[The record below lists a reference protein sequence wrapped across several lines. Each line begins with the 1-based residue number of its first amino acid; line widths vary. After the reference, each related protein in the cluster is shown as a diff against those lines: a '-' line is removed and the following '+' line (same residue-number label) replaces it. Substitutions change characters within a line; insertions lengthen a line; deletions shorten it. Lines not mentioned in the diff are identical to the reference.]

1 MANKHEKAPGSRQ
14 GFRWYLTVLAQNFPD
29 WVGLNFVF
37 LLTCLPIFTLGPA
50 LSAMGYVM
58 EQLAKDAPVKLLRA
72 YCSTFR
78 SRFLSK
84 MAWGLL
90 FLSLNI
96 LLATAVWYYLDLGG
110 IFTALSGLGF
120 AGLILLW
127 GMGLHLFPALTWPAA
142 PADALRS
149 AWLDFLTDLPASIL
163 AVVIALGLIAAQ
175 LLLFPAAVPLTL
187 TVGAVLP
194 GLALAFPLRDKN
206 SPFQD

>member
-90 FLSLNI
+90 FWSLST
-96 LLATAVWYYLDLGG
+96 LLFTAVWYYFALGG
-110 IFTALSGLGF
+110 ALMALAGLGM

-127 GMGLHLFPALTWPAA
+127 SVGLHSSPPSPGRSRLWPPCGGPGWTSSPLCPGAFWLSSW
-142 PADALRS
+142 PRVFWPFRS
-149 AWLDFLTDLPASIL
+149 YSSPPYS
-163 AVVIALGLIAAQ
+163 
-175 LLLFPAAVPLTL
+175 LLL
-187 TVGAVLP
+187 
-194 GLALAFPLRDKN
+194 
-206 SPFQD
+206 SP

>member
-127 GMGLHLFPALTWPAA
+127 GVGLHLFPALTWSEAS
-142 PADALRS
+142 LRC
-149 AWLDFLTDLPASIL
+149 AWLDFLSTLPKSVL
-163 AVVIALGLIAAQ
+163 AVVLALGLLGAQ
-175 LLLFPAAVPLTL
+175 VLLFPAVVPLTL
-187 TVGAVLP
+187 TAGAVLP
-194 GLALAFPLRDKN
+194 GLLLVFPRR
-206 SPFQD
+206 QE

>member
-127 GMGLHLFPALTWPAA
+127 GMGLHLFPALTWPEPPVA
-142 PADALRS
+142 ALRR
-149 AWLDFLTDLPASIL
+149 AWLDFLATLPGSVLAVLLATGIL
-163 AVVIALGLIAAQ
+163 AVQI
-175 LLLFPAAVPLTL
+175 LLFPAVLPLTL

-194 GLALAFPLRDKN
+194 ALALAFPRHRE
-206 SPFQD
+206 

>member
-127 GMGLHLFPALTWPAA
+127 GMGLHLFPALTWPEAS
-142 PADALRS
+142 LRC
-149 AWLDFLTDLPASIL
+149 AWLDFLSTLPKSVL
-163 AVVIALGLIAAQ
+163 AVVLALGLLGAQ
-175 LLLFPAAVPLTL
+175 VLLFPAVVPLTL
-187 TVGAVLP
+187 TAGAVLP
-194 GLALAFPLRDKN
+194 GLLLVFPRR
-206 SPFQD
+206 QE

>member
-1 MANKHEKAPGSRQ
+1 MGKHQEKGPAAQRGL
-14 GFRWYLTVLAQNFPD
+14 RWYITVLTQTFPN
-29 WVGLNFVF
+29 WVGLNFLF
-37 LLTCLPIFTLGPA
+37 LLTCLPLFTIGPA

-58 EQLAKDAPVKLLRA
+58 EQLVKDAPVKLLESYWSALRA
-72 YCSTFR
+72 
-78 SRFLSK
+78 RFLPK
-84 MAWGLL
+84 MAWGLF

-96 LLATAVWYYLDLGG
+96 LLITAVWYYFALGG
-110 IFTALSGLGF
+110 LLLAL
-120 AGLILLW
+120 AGLAAAGLLLLW
-127 GMGLHLFPALTWPAA
+127 GVGLHLFPALTWPAA

-194 GLALAFPLRDKN
+194 GLVLAFPLRDKN